1 MTKLTQ
7 VDTRKIENKQIRTL
21 NENKKVTNTCDQRL
35 RQIQLQT
42 TKNIQAPVTYTSISL
57 GIAYIYQYNGL
68 PMEIEVSS
76 GKKIDSRQLETKEK
90 RFESQLLKRDKKKK
104 NTIHSHTTL
113 RQPTVRNRPSLGL
126 RRCTYTPSSGRTS
139 ATPRRYT

>member
-42 TKNIQAPVTYTSISL
+42 TKNIQAPVTYTGISL

-104 NTIHSHTTL
+104 TRSI
-113 RQPTVRNRPSLGL
+113 
-126 RRCTYTPSSGRTS
+126 RTQLLDSPPS
-139 ATPRRYT
+139 ATGRV